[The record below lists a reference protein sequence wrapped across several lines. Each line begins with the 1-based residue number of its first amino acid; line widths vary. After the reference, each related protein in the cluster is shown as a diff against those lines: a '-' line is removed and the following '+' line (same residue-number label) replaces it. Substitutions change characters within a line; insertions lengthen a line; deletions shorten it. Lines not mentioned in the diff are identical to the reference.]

1 MMEKYWEIVSVIAVV
16 IGQIVKAGII
26 GHFFKPFMK
35 EGKKVV
41 GIACSYVTIM
51 LILYFVPYEVNAAV
65 AYGIGV
71 IVLFLSGMM
80 IEKDSAYKK
89 LFLSVTSYLLLWIA
103 RGVSII
109 PWNGLYQITVLNPR
123 VEASQNLQFGFFV
136 FAEFMGVVLEGAI
149 LLLLVILFHKVYMRK
164 KEDMSRREVIM
175 LLSPYL
181 SIVAG
186 YWLVSF
192 MKDAYFSDTGIYIW
206 NKHSWYEWMT
216 AVFQIISF
224 LTILA
229 MVTCYE
235 RIRSSREE
243 ELQRVLLA
251 EQVSELKS
259 HISQVENLYSGIRGM
274 KHDLNN
280 HIQILNDLYE
290 SGAYSEAKDYLMDMK
305 KNYSETTLDIKTGN
319 PITDIVIMQK
329 LKEAEMKGVS
339 MTQSF
344 CFPDHGNASA
354 YDISI
359 VLNNVLANAIEAAY
373 VSGEKY
379 VNIKSWMK
387 NDIYFVE
394 VNNSFDEKLVLDEE
408 GGLPET
414 TKSKE
419 NGHGFGLLN
428 VKKTVEKYYGGVDIE
443 QVGNMV
449 KLSVMMVIPS

>member
-65 AYGIGV
+65 AYGIGI

-89 LFLSVTSYLLLWIA
+89 LFLSVTAYLLLWIA

-123 VEASQNLQFGFFV
+123 VEVSPNLQFGFFI
-136 FAEFMGVVLEGAI
+136 FAEIMSVILEGAI

-164 KEDMSRREVIM
+164 KEDMIRRELIM

-192 MKDAYFSDTGIYIW
+192 MTDAYFSDTGLYIW

-229 MVTCYE
+229 MVMCYE
-235 RIRSSREE
+235 RIKNSREE
-243 ELQRVLLA
+243 ELQRMLLA
-251 EQVSELKS
+251 EQVSELKN
-259 HISQVENLYSGIRGM
+259 HILQVENLYSGIRGM

-329 LKEAEMKGVS
+329 LKEAEIKGVS
-339 MTQSF
+339 MTQNF
-344 CFPDHGNASA
+344 CFPDHGKASA

-359 VLNNVLANAIEAAY
+359 VLNNVLANAIEAANG
-373 VSGEKY
+373 SSEKY
-379 VNIKSWMK
+379 VIIKSWMK

-394 VNNSFDEKLVLDEE
+394 VRNSFDEKLVLDEE